1 MKTIR
6 SLIVLALLLILCMAL
21 MPPAS
26 AHRVYVKEQVTGVQV
41 KAWYGGGDPMAGAN
55 VEIYANT
62 TNGEEL
68 YLKDKTDEKG
78 IFQFKPKLGVSG
90 YRVVVEATGHRAEK
104 TFNLLGGSGQEA
116 AELPLFARVLAGF
129 GYLAGLAG
137 IAMILAARKMKK
149 EHENK

>member
-6 SLIVLALLLILCMAL
+6 IRIVLALLLILCMVS
-21 MPPAS
+21 MPAS

-104 TFNLLGGSGQEA
+104 TFNLMSGSGQEA

-129 GYLAGLAG
+129 GYLAGFAG

-149 EHENK
+149 QYENK

>member
-6 SLIVLALLLILCMAL
+6 IRIVLALLLILCMVS
-21 MPPAS
+21 MPAS

-104 TFNLLGGSGQEA
+104 TFNLMSGSGQEA

-137 IAMILAARKMKK
+137 IGMFFAARKMKK
-149 EHENK
+149 EYENK